1 MTNSMLEYGSA
12 IPSLEAAE
20 LLEILEAYQDLS
32 DAEEFLSFAEGAE

>member
-20 LLEILEAYQDLS
+20 LLEILDTYQDLS
-32 DAEEFLSFAEGAE
+32 DVEAFLVLAEGAE

>member
-12 IPSLEAAE
+12 ITSLEAAE
-20 LLEILEAYQDLS
+20 LLEILDTYQDLS